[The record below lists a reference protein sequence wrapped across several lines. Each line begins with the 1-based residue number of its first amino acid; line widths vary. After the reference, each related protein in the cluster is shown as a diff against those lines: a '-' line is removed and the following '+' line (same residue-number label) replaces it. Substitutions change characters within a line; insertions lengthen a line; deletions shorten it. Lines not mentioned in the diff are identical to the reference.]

1 MCIKVPATPANFP
14 AMKALE
20 EAGIRTLATSL
31 FSVEQAIAAHQAGCL
46 YIAPWLNREYPI
58 LIVRARVIFITDA
71 LTLLRA
77 RASELRVHFEPAL
90 WTDYADTAKEH
101 PRMDTVRKI
110 VKLYKD
116 IGSKTEILPAS
127 IVNSKEAIA
136 LAALTPEHL
145 TLPGVVLEQLISA
158 TSVDAIP
165 VDPLLATSSGE

>member
-71 LTLLRA
+71 LTLLCA

-101 PRMDTVRKI
+101 PMAQVISVI
-110 VKLYKD
+110 VQTYKA
-116 IGSKTEILPAS
+116 IGSKTLVMPAR
-127 IVNSKEAIA
+127 
-136 LAALTPEHL
+136 
-145 TLPGVVLEQLISA
+145 
-158 TSVDAIP
+158 SVTDP
-165 VDPLLATSSGE
+165 VPA

>member
-1 MCIKVPATPANFP
+1 
-14 AMKALE
+14 
-20 EAGIRTLATSL
+20 
-31 FSVEQAIAAHQAGCL
+31 
-46 YIAPWLNREYPI
+46 
-58 LIVRARVIFITDA
+58 
-71 LTLLRA
+71 
-77 RASELRVHFEPAL
+77 
-90 WTDYADTAKEH
+90 
-101 PRMDTVRKI
+101 MDTVRKI

-158 TSVDAIP
+158 TSADAIP